1 MDSGVAQLS
10 ILFTLDPWLHNL
22 STSRISAK
30 GRDCRSMVKTGVAR
44 RDKDMAPQIPGH
56 RDRMMHVPLCGHP
69 DHASVWEAQQLQFIV
84 AIA

>member
-1 MDSGVAQLS
+1 
-10 ILFTLDPWLHNL
+10 
-22 STSRISAK
+22 
-30 GRDCRSMVKTGVAR
+30 MVKTGVAR